1 MEIFAV
7 DAERVQRFAA
17 DNIQTHTDRAYI
29 VDFEGPTARK
39 FEDLLMNQE
48 KWPQQLAVSDF
59 ELLHS
64 NYQLLQWKGEGVGQ
78 KTIAIEIL
86 IFSKI
91 SYYVFYPQNSTWQ
104 IYHPLKLFPKI
115 KKQM

>member
-48 KWPQQLAVSDF
+48 K
-59 ELLHS
+59 
-64 NYQLLQWKGEGVGQ
+64 
-78 KTIAIEIL
+78 
-86 IFSKI
+86 
-91 SYYVFYPQNSTWQ
+91 
-104 IYHPLKLFPKI
+104 
-115 KKQM
+115 